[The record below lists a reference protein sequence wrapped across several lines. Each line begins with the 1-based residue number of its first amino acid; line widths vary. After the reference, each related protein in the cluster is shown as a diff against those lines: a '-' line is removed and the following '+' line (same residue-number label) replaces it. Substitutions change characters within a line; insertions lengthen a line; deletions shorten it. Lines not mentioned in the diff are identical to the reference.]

1 MTPSRILLNLIV
13 VGALVAAVVGLTRGV
28 GKQKPGDPTDL
39 ETSAGSAPAPGDTP
53 GFDPYAKILAGNDQ
67 QGAEA
72 RALARPYESNEPDPP
87 SPDFPGWPDYEAAKG
102 LIYNGDLEGAIVRLE
117 SAVRLTYDFGE
128 GWYQLGAAQA
138 NRAVELVNYDEG
150 RALGLLHASIDNKRR
165 ARDLLNAGSSRIW
178 TADEKAQALADVEEG
193 LRDADELLANDALA
207 LAALR
212 MYAENPGLRNVW

>member
-1 MTPSRILLNLIV
+1 MTPSRILLNLIA
-13 VGALVAAVVGLTRGV
+13 VGAVVAAVVGLTRGA

-39 ETSAGSAPAPGDTP
+39 GAASERMPTPGDTP

-72 RALARPYESNEPDPP
+72 RALARPYESTEPTPP
-87 SPDFPGWPDYEAAKG
+87 PPDFPGWADYEAAKG
-102 LIYNGDLEGAIVRLE
+102 LIYNGDLDGAIVRLE

-138 NRAVELVNYDEG
+138 NRAVELVDYDEG
-150 RALGLLHASIDNKRR
+150 RALSLLHASIDNKRR
-165 ARDLLNAGSSRIW
+165 ARDLLIAGASRVW

-212 MYAENPGLRNVW
+212 LYAQHPGLRNLW